1 MINQRQNNTLIITV
15 SIIYLFFNSFL
26 LPDGLLYTTL
36 LTPFFFINLLKGKGM
51 MVYLGFLLFTVV
63 MAILQYPSVEH
74 FKDYI
79 QSFLLLQCTAIF
91 VINAFFVIKD
101 WYRPE
106 ETFKITG
113 TVNMALL
120 MISMLALF
128 LPFLRHYFWYE
139 MSISEG
145 LPVIPRLKMLTYE
158 ASYYSL
164 IIIPVFAY
172 YFLKKMLLKSKV
184 GILLV
189 TLIISLILSFS
200 FGVLAGLL
208 VSILLVYLFNLN
220 ELGRKINLNYLSF
233 SLVILLITV
242 IALYKL
248 YPHNLV
254 FDRIRNIYEG
264 KDTSA
269 RGRTYESFILAWDI
283 AKLKS
288 VYIGVGLGQLKT
300 LGRDYIIQFYSYSNI
315 PPVARIPN
323 AVAETI
329 NIYGITGLVIRF
341 FIIIYLFFKTRVW
354 DNYYRMLL
362 FIFVFIYQFTG
373 SFLFNVAEYIIWV
386 LAFSAGIFPVFERK
400 YFLKNSR

>member
-1 MINQRQNNTLIITV
+1 
-15 SIIYLFFNSFL
+15 
-26 LPDGLLYTTL
+26 
-36 LTPFFFINLLKGKGM
+36 
-51 MVYLGFLLFTVV
+51 MVYLSFLLFTVI
-63 MAILQYPSVEH
+63 MAVLQYPSVGY
-74 FKDYI
+74 FRDYA
-79 QSFLLLQCTAIF
+79 QSFVLLQCTAIF

-101 WYRPE
+101 WHHPAAV
-106 ETFKITG
+106 FKTAA
-113 TVNMALL
+113 TVNMVLL
-120 MISMLALF
+120 VVSILALF
-128 LPFLRHYFWYE
+128 LPLLKPYLWYE

-145 LPVIPRLKMLTYE
+145 LPVISRLKMLTYE

-172 YFLKKMLLKSKV
+172 YFLKKTMLKSKA
-184 GILLV
+184 GILLI

-220 ELGRKINLNYLSF
+220 ELGKKINLNYLSF
-233 SLVILLITV
+233 SLVILLIATIV
-242 IALYKL
+242 VYKF

-269 RGRTYESFILAWDI
+269 RGRTYESFILAWNI
-283 AKLKS
+283 AKMKS
-288 VYIGVGLGQLKT
+288 VYLGIGPGQLKT

-315 PPVARIPN
+315 PPAARIPN

-329 NIYGITGLVIRF
+329 NIYGITGLTVRF
-341 FIIIYLFFKTRVW
+341 VIIIYLFFKTRVW
-354 DNYYRMLL
+354 DNYYRLLL

-373 SFLFNVAEYIIWV
+373 SFLFNVAEYMIWV
-386 LAFSAGIFPVFERK
+386 LAFSSSLFPVFNRNNFYKQER
-400 YFLKNSR
+400 S